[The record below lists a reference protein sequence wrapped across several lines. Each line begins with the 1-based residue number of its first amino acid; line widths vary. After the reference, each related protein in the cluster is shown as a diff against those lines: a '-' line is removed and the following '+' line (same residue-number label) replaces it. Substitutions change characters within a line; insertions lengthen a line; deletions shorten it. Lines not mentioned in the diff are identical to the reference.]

1 MFAANMDRREKYY
14 RPGRVC
20 FAFFAAV
27 FGGIVCGI
35 SSLLFARCT
44 YEADMFVSY
53 LQNLYILLLNMA
65 PPVLLSI
72 FFYLLTN
79 RAVWSYLLTNV
90 CVMVPTL
97 VHYYKI
103 ALRGDALLAEDLAL
117 VTEAQNML
125 ETYDLFLD
133 RRITK
138 YILLLVVSTLLL
150 ALLARGRFRRKVPRL
165 SAALAVVL
173 IGAALTPLYTSGK
186 IYDQKTANTAQINQ
200 WSETQQ
206 YVSKGFVYPFLHSVK
221 SAFHPAP
228 SGYDAD
234 EAAAALAQY
243 TDEVIPDD
251 KKVNIV
257 CIMLEAYNDFSR
269 LEELTFTT
277 DIYEK
282 YHELEAMGYSGDLIV
297 DIFAGDTRISEREFL
312 TGMPYKRMD
321 NFVADSN
328 SYVWYLRQNG
338 YTVEGS
344 HPCYAWFYNREHIN
358 QKLGFENYY
367 FSENYFKPK
376 TGGDITYDA
385 RLFPMMRDIYL
396 ARDVSK
402 PYFSFSITYQGHGP
416 YESNNAYF
424 DAPYVQRNAGVT
436 DADETI
442 LNNYLYTISGT
453 TEHLYTFATD
463 MLATEE
469 PLVLVFFGDHKPWLG
484 NNGSVY
490 GAYGINIDTS
500 TEEGFRNYYGTRY
513 LILANDAAKAVCGND
528 FMGEGETIS
537 VSFLMNKVF
546 ALCGYKGSA
555 YMQLTSGI
563 MQQDPVIHRTDAMAD
578 GGKKLYDCVSY
589 YYRKNFM
596 YDGYETSN

>member
-14 RPGRVC
+14 SRGRVGL
-20 FAFFAAV
+20 ALSASLL
-27 FGGIVCGI
+27 GGLVCGI
-35 SSLLFARCT
+35 GSLLFARCT
-44 YEADMFVSY
+44 YEADMFYSY
-53 LQNLYILLLNMA
+53 LQNPYILLLNMA

-72 FFYLLTN
+72 LFYLLTN
-79 RAVWSYLLTNV
+79 RAVWSYLLTNL

-97 VHYYKI
+97 VHYYKM
-103 ALRGDALLAEDLAL
+103 ALRGDALLAEDLTL
-117 VTEAQNML
+117 VTEAGNML
-125 ETYDLFLD
+125 ESYDLFID
-133 RRITK
+133 RRIAK
-138 YILLLVVSTLLL
+138 YLVLLAVCTLLL
-150 ALLARGRFRRKVPRL
+150 ALLVRGRFRRKAPRL
-165 SAALAVVL
+165 CAALAL
-173 IGAALTPLYTSGK
+173 ALACGALMPLYTSDK
-186 IYDQKTANTAQINQ
+186 LYNEKTSNTALINP

-206 YVSKGFVYPFLHSVK
+206 YVSKGFVYPFLHSVR

-243 TDEVIPDD
+243 TDESIPEG

-257 CIMLEAYNDFSR
+257 CVMLEAYNDFSR
-269 LEELTFTT
+269 FEELTFTT

-282 YHELEAMGYSGDLIV
+282 YHELEAMGCSGTLIT

-312 TGMPYKRMD
+312 TGMPYARLD
-321 NFVADSN
+321 NFVAPSN

-344 HPCYAWFYNREHIN
+344 HPCYAWFYNRQVIN

-367 FSENYFKPK
+367 FSENYYKPQ

-385 RLFPMMRDIYL
+385 RLFPMMRDLYL
-396 ARDVSK
+396 ARDTEK

-416 YESNNAYF
+416 YESANAYF

-442 LNNYLYTISGT
+442 LNNYLSNIEST
-453 TEHLYTFATD
+453 TEHLYAFATD
-463 MLATEE
+463 MLATKE

-500 TEEGFRNYYGTRY
+500 TEEGFLHYYGTRY
-513 LILANDAAKAVCGND
+513 LILANDAAKEICGND
-528 FMGEGETIS
+528 FAGEGETIS

-546 ALCGYKGSA
+546 ELCGYRGSA
-555 YMQLTSGI
+555 YMQFTSDI
-563 MQQDPVIHRTDAMAD
+563 ASREPVIHRTDAMTD
-578 GGKKLYDCVSY
+578 GDKKLYDCVSY

-596 YDGYETSN
+596 YE